1 MRLLL
6 AIALLLAAS
15 TALAGWC
22 GPELVHFYA
31 DEDALVCHADL
42 VPLEEL
48 RLEVYLESFFQPGLL
63 AEVQFRAEGW
73 LSPGEPPQGVI
84 TESWS
89 AVAVSG
95 DLATGITLT
104 WNEGLAPVP
113 GGFGGVSFHLGTIS
127 LLPYAA
133 DWAEPNHQLRLR
145 DISFRDVEGEE
156 FSGQSD
162 EFGIFTFNAADGP
175 WCANII
181 WDPPSTPHC
190 EWTLLSPP
198 DGSRVGGNFVFRG
211 ELLFIDCR
219 FGYPVDVVV
228 KLNGTQI
235 GLHHGW
241 NQFEVQQPVDVSGI
255 AEDES
260 FTITVDPSWGFS
272 CAPSYSYTY
281 TLDTTGAGRE
291 SFSAI
296 KARY

>member
-1 MRLLL
+1 MKCVIAVVLLL
-6 AIALLLAAS
+6 VAS
-15 TALAGWC
+15 SASAGWC

-31 DEDALVCHADL
+31 NYDALLCHADL
-42 VPLEEL
+42 VPNDEL
-48 RLEVYLESFFQPGLL
+48 RLEVYLESFYWPMSL
-63 AEVQFRAEGW
+63 AEVQFRVEGW
-73 LSPGEPPQGVI
+73 LSQGEPPQGEI
-84 TESWS
+84 TEQWS
-89 AVAVSG
+89 ADAAAG

-104 WNEGLAPVP
+104 WNAGLAPVP
-113 GGFGGVSFHLGTIS
+113 GGFGGLNFHLGTIS

-133 DWAEPNHQLRLR
+133 DWAEPNHQVRLR
-145 DISFRDVEGEE
+145 DISFRDMEGEE
-156 FSGQSD
+156 FLGHSD
-162 EFGIFTFNAADGP
+162 EFGIFTFNAADEP

-181 WDPPSTPHC
+181 WDPPSTPRC
-190 EWTLLSPP
+190 EWMLLSPP
-198 DGSRVGGNFVFRG
+198 NGSSVGGNFVFRG
-211 ELLFIDCR
+211 EMVFIDCM

-235 GLHHGW
+235 GVHHGW

-272 CAPSYSYTY
+272 CAPSYTYTY
-281 TLDTTGAGRE
+281 TLDTTGAAGE